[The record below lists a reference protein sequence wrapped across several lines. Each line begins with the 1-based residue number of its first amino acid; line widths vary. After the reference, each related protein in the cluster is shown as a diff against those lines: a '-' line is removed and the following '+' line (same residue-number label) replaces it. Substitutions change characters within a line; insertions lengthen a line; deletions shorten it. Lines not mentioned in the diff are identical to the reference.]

1 MIASEERETLA
12 NRCKLWQNNGAR
24 LGVFMSF
31 PRTCFSRNFP
41 AAVSLLS
48 LSVFVII
55 FSVGAVAQ
63 ISHPEQVQVTP
74 PLMRT
79 IDPPAPDATAQDL
92 EAQADKLRASKLYLD
107 ALDYYRAAMA
117 KQHNSARLENKI
129 GITELMM
136 QRYREAKK
144 SFERSIKA
152 DHQSAD
158 AYNNLGVV
166 LYEEKKYSAA
176 VKHYN
181 QAIAIDATSA
191 SFFSNLG
198 AALFSKKEFDPAVRA
213 YERAMQLDP
222 EVFERTSRAG
232 VQAQL
237 PSPGDRAY
245 YDYTV
250 ARLYAR
256 MGFSD
261 RSLEY
266 LKKAQ
271 EEGYKDL
278 KNVYKDVDFAELR
291 KDKRFTELMATKIVA
306 LPD

>member
-1 MIASEERETLA
+1 MALA
-12 NRCKLWQNNGAR
+12 WGW
-24 LGVFMSF
+24 FMSL
-31 PRTCFSRNFP
+31 PRICFSRSCS
-41 AAVSLLS
+41 AWVSLLS
-48 LSVFVII
+48 LSVLVFFLA
-55 FSVGAVAQ
+55 FSVAAGAQ
-63 ISHPEQVQVTP
+63 MSHPEQVQVTP

-79 IDPPAPDATAQDL
+79 IDPPAPEASAADL
-92 EAQADKLRASKLYLD
+92 EAQADHLRASKLYLD
-107 ALDYYRAAMA
+107 ALDYYRAALSK
-117 KQHNSARLENKI
+117 KQDSARLENKI

-136 QRYREAKK
+136 QHYREARK

-152 DHQSAD
+152 DHQLAD

-166 LYEEKKYSAA
+166 LYEERKYSAA
-176 VKHYN
+176 VKHYH
-181 QAIAIDATSA
+181 QAIAIDPTSA

-198 AALFSKKEFDPAVRA
+198 AALFSKKEFDPAVIA
-213 YERAMQLDP
+213 YEHAMQLDP

-250 ARLYAR
+250 AKLYAK

-271 EEGYKDL
+271 EDGYKDL
-278 KNVYKDVDFAELR
+278 EFAELR
-291 KDKRFTELMATKIVA
+291 KDKRFTELMAAKTVA

>member
-1 MIASEERETLA
+1 
-12 NRCKLWQNNGAR
+12 
-24 LGVFMSF
+24 MSL
-31 PRTCFSRNFP
+31 PRICFSRSCS
-41 AAVSLLS
+41 AWVSLLS
-48 LSVFVII
+48 LSVLVFFLA
-55 FSVGAVAQ
+55 FSIAAGAQ
-63 ISHPEQVQVTP
+63 MSHPEQVQVTP

-79 IDPPAPDATAQDL
+79 IDPPAPEASAADL
-92 EAQADKLRASKLYLD
+92 EAQADHLRASKLYLD
-107 ALDYYRAAMA
+107 ALDYYRAALSK
-117 KQHNSARLENKI
+117 KQDSARLENKI

-136 QRYREAKK
+136 QHYREARK

-152 DHQSAD
+152 DHQLAD

-166 LYEEKKYSAA
+166 LYEERKYSAA
-176 VKHYN
+176 VKHYH
-181 QAIAIDATSA
+181 QAIAIDPTSA

-198 AALFSKKEFDPAVRA
+198 AALFSKKEFDPAVIA
-213 YERAMQLDP
+213 YEHAMQLDP

-250 ARLYAR
+250 AKLYAK

-278 KNVYKDVDFAELR
+278 KNVYKDVEFAELR
-291 KDKRFTELMATKIVA
+291 KDKRFTELMAAKTVA